1 MLKVKDLAYL
11 INDREVGYIDVYVH
25 DTDKWYVYKE
35 PEFVI
40 NNYREYKV
48 KRLAPMVDSIDEL
61 PFIEMEIVKKER
73 ND

>member
-11 INDREVGYIDVYVH
+11 INEREAGYIDVYVQ
-25 DTDKWYVYKE
+25 DTDKWHVYKE
-35 PEFVI
+35 SDFVI
-40 NNYREYKV
+40 NNYSDYKV
-48 KRLAPMVDSIDEL
+48 TRMASMIDMIDEL